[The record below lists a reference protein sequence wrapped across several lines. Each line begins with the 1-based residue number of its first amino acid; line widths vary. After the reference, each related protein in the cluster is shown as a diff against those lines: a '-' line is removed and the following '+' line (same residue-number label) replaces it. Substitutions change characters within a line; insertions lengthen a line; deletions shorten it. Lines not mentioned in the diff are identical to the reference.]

1 MDQTIRNT
9 SELQKALLNL
19 NNTTAEQLDDS
30 TIQYLDSGSQGQVDP
45 QYTSQ
50 SSSKDRTSS
59 SQYSSNKLLYNI
71 GGLQTTTNSKLDLL
85 TDAVL
90 RMNQTLQNINSEQ
103 KKQTELLSVIARNTV
118 PNQITTPTASRQSTG
133 TKTNGLTVQQ
143 YGFTNARG
151 IVSELITKLLKQVEI
166 QMSARGHR
174 YRSTRV
180 MEETMMNKAVK
191 IACDAEFKT
200 SAGPKKPIKMPDNKN
215 SMTLHVASRIGTV
228 DGISPILN
236 AETLRDLFD
245 NTECRAFMS
254 IVQDIMERLTI
265 IGIVLPFYEADM
277 IRAISFPYFDAD
289 GKVICDWNRVVQRNE
304 TVEEAAV
311 MTTTITNREKIG
323 TMIAK
328 GVPLKSVLRAV
339 IKDGDK

>member
-19 NNTTAEQLDDS
+19 NNTTTDQANDPELHYLNDESQEQTDS
-30 TIQYLDSGSQGQVDP
+30 

-50 SSSKDRTSS
+50 SSSKDRTNS
-59 SQYSSNKLLYNI
+59 SQYSSNKLLYNL
-71 GGLQTTTNSKLDLL
+71 GGLQTSSNSKLDSL

-90 RMNQTLQNINSEQ
+90 RMHQTLQNINSEQ
-103 KKQTELLSVIARNTV
+103 RKQTELLSIIARNTV
-118 PNQITTPTASRQSTG
+118 PNQVQTPTISRQSTG
-133 TKTNGLTVQQ
+133 SKGSSLTVQQ
-143 YGFTNARG
+143 YGFTNSRG

-166 QMSARGHR
+166 QMSAKGHR

-200 SAGPKKPIKMPDNKN
+200 PDGPKKPIKMPDNKN
-215 SMTLHVASRIGTV
+215 SMTLHVASRVGTV

-289 GKVICDWNRVVQRNE
+289 GKVICDWNKIVQRNE
-304 TVEEAAV
+304 SYEEAAV
-311 MTTTITNREKIG
+311 MTTSITNREKIG
-323 TMIAK
+323 TMIAR
-328 GVPLKSVLRAV
+328 GIPLKSVLRAV

>member
-9 SELQKALLNL
+9 SELQQALSNL
-19 NNTTAEQLDDS
+19 NNSIPEQINNPTAEYS
-30 TIQYLDSGSQGQVDP
+30 NNIFQGQTNP
-45 QYTSQ
+45 QYVSE
-50 SSSKDRTSS
+50 SNSKDRINS
-59 SQYSSNKLLYNI
+59 SQYSSNQLLYNL
-71 GGLQTTTNSKLDLL
+71 GGLQTTTISKIDSL

-90 RMNQTLQNINSEQ
+90 RMHQTLQNINSEQ
-103 KKQTELLSVIARNTV
+103 KRQTELLSIIARNTV
-118 PNQITTPTASRQSTG
+118 PNQISTSTIGRQTTGDKGNS
-133 TKTNGLTVQQ
+133 LTVQQ

-151 IVSELITKLLKQVEI
+151 IISELITKLLKQVEI

-180 MEETMMNKAVK
+180 MEESTMNRAVK
-191 IACDAEFKT
+191 IACNAEFKT
-200 SAGPKKPIKMPDNKN
+200 LDGVKKSIKIPDNKN
-215 SMTLHVASRIGTV
+215 SMTLHVASRVGRV

-277 IRAISFPYFDAD
+277 IKAISFPYFDAD
-289 GKVICDWNRVVQRNE
+289 GKVICDWNKMIQRNE
-304 TVEEAAV
+304 TTEEAAV
-311 MTTTITNREKIG
+311 MNTSVTNREKIG
-323 TMIAK
+323 TMIAR